1 MHGGYNINHIADHVN
16 TSPLYSQCL
25 INQIQLFTMLYM
37 HVSIPTA
44 DGFVATSQHMCMLD
58 VNTMNFSCISN
69 SDQLCALFKNT
80 LTSNMYR
87 VGGFSLLLFH
97 MHIQMAA
104 LQSSSN
110 ASSHLENRCCE
121 ASDTQ
126 DICRTTA
133 VYFHAIFEALP
144 YPLMKMFTS
153 NLISHVFSKA
163 EAASIEEICWTP
175 PLPFC
180 LGSHT
185 DDIINHFLHQVKNH
199 DAKHVTKYIQASCS
213 VYTLG

>member
-1 MHGGYNINHIADHVN
+1 MHGGYNIHHIADHVN
-16 TSPLYSQCL
+16 TSPLYSQCS
-25 INQIQLFTMLYM
+25 INQIQSFTLVYM

-58 VNTMNFSCISN
+58 INTMNFSCIAN
-69 SDQLCALFKNT
+69 ADQLCALFKNT
-80 LTSNMYR
+80 LASNMYR
-87 VGGFSLLLFH
+87 GGGFSLLLFH

-126 DICRTTA
+126 EICRTTA
-133 VYFHAIFEALP
+133 VYSRAIFEALP

-153 NLISHVFSKA
+153 NLFPDALPKA
-163 EAASIEEICWTP
+163 ETESIEDICWTP

-180 LGSHT
+180 PSSHT
-185 DDIINHFLHQVKNH
+185 DNIIKHFLYQVKNH
-199 DAKHVTKYIQASCS
+199 DANM
-213 VYTLG
+213 